1 MALSDYLKID
11 ASQGTSAGSVST
23 PVLIPGTTVSTDQ
36 VLVINNIGNV
46 PVFFNLGTS
55 SAVTVVNGTGTV
67 VQPGHS
73 LAVDIKTGGF
83 TYVAIATFTPGTS
96 ATVSLTSGS

>member
-1 MALSDYLKID
+1 MALTNYLKID
-11 ASQGTSAGSVST
+11 ASQGTSAGPSST
-23 PVLIPGTTVSTDQ
+23 PVLIPGTAVATDQ

-46 PVFFNLGTS
+46 PVYFNLGTS
-55 SAVTVVNGTGTV
+55 STVVVANGTGTV

-96 ATVSLTSGS
+96 STVSLTSGS

>member
-1 MALSDYLKID
+1 MALTNYLKID
-11 ASQGTSAGSVST
+11 ASQGTSAGPAST
-23 PVLIPGTTVSTDQ
+23 PAPIPGTTVSADQ
-36 VLVINNIGNV
+36 VLVINNLGNV

-55 SAVTVVNGTGTV
+55 NAVTVVNGTGTV
-67 VQPGHS
+67 VWPGSS

-83 TYVAIATFTPGTS
+83 TYIAIATFTPGTS